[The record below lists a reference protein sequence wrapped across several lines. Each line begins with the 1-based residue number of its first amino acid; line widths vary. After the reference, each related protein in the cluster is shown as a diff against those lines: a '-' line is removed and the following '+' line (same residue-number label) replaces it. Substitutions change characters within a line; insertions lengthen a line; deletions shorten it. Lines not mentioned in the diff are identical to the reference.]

1 MRNRILAA
9 FLLFAIAAIAIAAPV
24 PKALKKRDKDWMPIL
39 AGSRW
44 EYSSPDDPT
53 TVNEIREIL
62 AVTEKGGDV
71 IAEQRTSNLTQVF
84 RQDSTGIAVIKSGG
98 RDHVNP
104 RYIIKNGM
112 KEGDT
117 WDWDATGYVETR
129 TVGKPEK
136 IKIPAGEYEAQP
148 VNFKYVQNGTIFQ
161 SGTVWY
167 ADGIGLVRIDT
178 EGSESQVLKAYTPGA
193 AKK

>member
-1 MRNRILAA
+1 MRTTLTAVCAAA
-9 FLLFAIAAIAIAAPV
+9 FALLAFAAPV
-24 PKALKKRDKDWMPIL
+24 PKALKKREVNWMPIS

-44 EYSSPDDPT
+44 EYSSPEDPN

-62 AVTEKGGDV
+62 AVTEKGGDL
-71 IAEQRTSNLTQVF
+71 IAEQRTSNLDQVF

-98 RDHVNP
+98 RDHANP

-117 WDWDATGYVETR
+117 WDWDATGYIETR
-129 TVGKPEK
+129 TVGKMEK
-136 IKIPAGEYEAQP
+136 IKVPAGEYDAQP
-148 VNFKYVQNGTIFQ
+148 VNFKYVQNGNTFQ

-167 ADGIGLVRIDT
+167 SDGIGLVRIDT